1 MSDELTNSQPHPQD
15 TIDSEPARSS
25 SWVISL
31 AFWGTLI
38 FAAVLYAAVTLS
50 PKLADFAQARTRFR
64 NNAYRLVDL
73 ESEVDYLERVT
84 TALKTDPNFAK
95 QLAFASHQP
104 ASHNESLIPVTQ
116 QSGSDIGEEDTSPTP
131 SMDVPLWMNGVTYL
145 AAHPDYRRWMLIT
158 SACLTLFAFTFLNDS
173 ERGSITRIAGL
184 LRSVVLLPIQ
194 RYRLPEGRPIVP
206 IGSENAPSNSPA
218 PINPSDDHE
227 SRTVV
232 KM

>member
-1 MSDELTNSQPHPQD
+1 MSVETQNLQTHPQS

-31 AFWGTLI
+31 AFWGTLVV
-38 FAAVLYAAVTLS
+38 AAVLYAAVTLS

-116 QSGSDIGEEDTSPTP
+116 QSTSDVDEEDPSPAPTA
-131 SMDVPLWMNGVTYL
+131 DVPLWMKGVTYL

-184 LRSVVLLPIQ
+184 LRSAVLLPIQ
-194 RYRLPEGRPIVP
+194 RYRIPEGRPIVP
-206 IGSENAPSNSPA
+206 IGSEDAHQNSS
-218 PINPSDDHE
+218 NPSPP
-227 SRTVV
+227 SIGTNQGQL
-232 KM
+232 